1 MVTSR
6 MNVGEE
12 ALSPG
17 PRASFN
23 PPKAASL
30 QFPII
35 NRPLLRIS
43 NQRSHLGAAGKRSR
57 ISTSKISALEPLH
70 NQHLREVRV
79 GRRRHATGPAT
90 TFSDEFSWEQASR
103 AQVRRNLHLQDAG
116 CKALRINTCRRRGRG
131 IRAMVAARF
140 DRVRATHD
148 QVVERQKARP
158 AKWRALFSHSKVR
171 VLPM

>member
-1 MVTSR
+1 MVTAR

-57 ISTSKISALEPLH
+57 ISTSKMSALETLH
-70 NQHLREVRV
+70 NQHLR
-79 GRRRHATGPAT
+79 GPRLRGAQK
-90 TFSDEFSWEQASR
+90 SWPSGAFARQQSR
-103 AQVRRNLHLQDAG
+103 AG
-116 CKALRINTCRRRGRG
+116 
-131 IRAMVAARF
+131 
-140 DRVRATHD
+140 
-148 QVVERQKARP
+148 
-158 AKWRALFSHSKVR
+158 
-171 VLPM
+171 